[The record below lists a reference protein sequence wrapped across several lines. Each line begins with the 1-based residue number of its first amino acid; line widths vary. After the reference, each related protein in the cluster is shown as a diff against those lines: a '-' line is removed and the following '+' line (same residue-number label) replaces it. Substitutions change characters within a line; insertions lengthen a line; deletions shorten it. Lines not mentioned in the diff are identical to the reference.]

1 MNFEIATLAEVDA
14 IWPSVAGRI
23 QEGCD
28 RTGGAT
34 SSGDL
39 WRQCR
44 AGEAFLIIGSDGASI
59 RVASVWRFETW
70 PSGLVFRCLSL
81 AGVQMGTWLIPFAQ
95 FVQEQARTGG
105 TDRLI
110 AQGRK
115 VWERVIKRMFRQA
128 KVLWQ
133 TYEVQ
138 INAR

>member
-1 MNFEIATLAEVDA
+1 MKFWISTLAEVDA
-14 IWPSVAGRI
+14 IWPLVAFRI

-28 RTGGAT
+28 RTGGAS

-44 AGEAFLIIGSDGASI
+44 AGEAFLIVGFDDGI
-59 RVASVWRFETW
+59 KVASVWRFENW

-81 AGVQMGTWLIPFAQ
+81 AGVQMGSWLIPFAQ
-95 FVQEQARTGG
+95 FVQEQARKGG

-115 VWERVIKRMFRQA
+115 GWERVIKRMYRQS

-133 TYEVQ
+133 TYEVR
-138 INAR
+138 I